1 MSKLQIMDHSGHT
14 TMEFDAKTE
23 AGADHPAVK
32 EAMEKFNELIGRK
45 YTAGKRVPGGDGK
58 FELVRKFDPLAE
70 EIIMM
75 PPLQGG

>member
-14 TMEFDAKTE
+14 TMEFDAETK
-23 AGADHPAVK
+23 AGVS
-32 EAMEKFNELIGRK
+32 EAMKTFDDLVKNKK
-45 YTAGKRVPGGDGK
+45 YTAGAKVSGSDGK
-58 FELVRKFDPLAE
+58 FQLIREFDESAE